1 MGKRVRILI
10 IEDDLLIAE
19 MLKEMLMDLNYSV
32 ESICKSYD
40 EAITFLKMKSRIDLV
55 FLDINL
61 SSEKDGIDIAK
72 MLNEEYNFPFIF
84 LSSYSD
90 PVTIKRAVKTYPEA
104 YLVKPF
110 SKSELFSAI
119 ELMKLKQG
127 SFKDNAVIIK
137 DGNKQLKLR
146 AEEIVYVKSDKNY
159 LEITT
164 KSNRIV
170 TRYSLDSFLSDLND
184 VFFLRTHRSFA
195 ININL
200 ITSIDHQSVWIDE
213 KMIPLSRK
221 YKKDVY
227 LAFEKLK

>member
-32 ESICKSYD
+32 ESICKSYS
-40 EAITFLKMKSRIDLV
+40 EAIAFLKMKSRIDLV

-72 MLNEEYNFPFIF
+72 MLNEEYNLPFIF

-119 ELMKLKQG
+119 ELMKLKKT
-127 SFKDNAVIIK
+127 SFKENFVIIK
-137 DGNKQLKLR
+137 DGNKQVKLN

-164 KSNRIV
+164 KTNRIV
-170 TRYSLDSFLSDLND
+170 TRYSLETFLLELND
-184 VFFLRTHRSFA
+184 KFFMRTHRSFA
-195 ININL
+195 LNL
-200 ITSIDHQSVWIDE
+200 NAITSLEHQSVWINDVE
-213 KMIPLSRK
+213 LPLSRK
-221 YKKDVY
+221 YKEDVF
-227 LAFEKLK
+227 LAFAKLK